1 MTTRLLEQEWFD
13 LLPVLPGITI
23 IAEPLHKERVQSFL
37 IEGIDRAILLDTGMG
52 VGDIRAVAGS
62 LTSLPL
68 SVVNSHAHWDH
79 IGGNWRFND
88 IAIHPAEAEQLPKGG
103 TNARLAR
110 WFTPEHLL
118 GPLPDYFDL
127 ETFSIAP
134 SSSTQL
140 LQDGDRIDLGER
152 ELTVL
157 HAPGHSPGG
166 IVLLDE
172 QAGVLFS
179 TDVAYPGP
187 LYAYE
192 RDEWGDYRAT
202 IRRLAGLASSIDI
215 VLPSHNGPMMEP
227 SLLPLMDQAFADIDA
242 GRHPDVNG
250 SETATHRFDS
260 FSVVVPASLNEERGE
275 A

>member
-23 IAEPLHKERVQSFL
+23 IAEPLHEERVQSFL
-37 IEGIDRAILLDTGMG
+37 IEGNDRAILLDTGMG
-52 VGDIRAVAGS
+52 VGDIRAIAEE
-62 LTSLPL
+62 LTSLPI

-79 IGGNWRFND
+79 IGGNWRFDD
-88 IAIHPAEAEQLPKGG
+88 IAIHPAEADLLPKGG

-110 WFTPEHLL
+110 WFTPDHLL
-118 GPLPDYFDL
+118 GPLPGYFDL
-127 ETFSIAP
+127 ESFSIAP
-134 SSSTQL
+134 SAATQL
-140 LQDGDRIDLGER
+140 LCDGDRIDLGGR
-152 ELTVL
+152 DLTIL

-192 RDEWGDYRAT
+192 RDEWADYRVT
-202 IRRLAGLASSIDI
+202 IRRLAALASSIDI
-215 VLPSHNGPMMEP
+215 VLPSHNGPTMEP

-242 GRHPDVNG
+242 GRTP
-250 SETATHRFDS
+250 ETDGLQTVVHRFNS
-260 FSVVVPASLNEERGE
+260 FSVVVPASLNGERGE

>member
-23 IAEPLHKERVQSFL
+23 IAEPLHMERVQSFL
-37 IEGIDRAILLDTGMG
+37 IEGNDRAILLDTGMG
-52 VGDIRAVAGS
+52 VGDIRAIADD
-62 LTSLPL
+62 LTSLPV

-79 IGGNWRFND
+79 IGGNWRFDD
-88 IAIHPAEAEQLPKGG
+88 IAIHPAEAEMLPKGG
-103 TNARLAR
+103 SNARLAR
-110 WFTPEHLL
+110 WFTPDHLL
-118 GPLPDYFDL
+118 GPLPRDFDL
-127 ETFSIAP
+127 ESYSIAP
-134 SSSTQL
+134 STATQL
-140 LQDGDRIDLGER
+140 LLDGDHIDLGGR
-152 ELTVL
+152 ELSVL
-157 HAPGHSPGG
+157 HTPGHSPGG

-192 RDEWGDYRAT
+192 RDEWSNYRAT
-202 IRRLAGLASSIDI
+202 MRRLAALASSIDI
-215 VLPSHNGPMMEP
+215 VLPSHNGPTMEP

-242 GRHPDVNG
+242 GRIPDTNG
-250 SETATHRFDS
+250 AETVTHRFGG

>member
-13 LLPVLPGITI
+13 LLPALPGATI
-23 IAEPLHKERVQSFL
+23 IAEPLHQELVQSFL
-37 IEGIDRAILLDTGMG
+37 VEGNDRAILLDTGMG
-52 VGDIRAVAGS
+52 IGDIRALAESV
-62 LTSLPL
+62 TSLPL

-79 IGGNWRFND
+79 IGGNWRFD
-88 IAIHPAEAEQLPKGG
+88 EIAIHPAEAEQLEKGG

-110 WFTPEHLL
+110 WFTPEHLN
-118 GPLPDYFDL
+118 GPLPAYVDL
-127 ETFSIAP
+127 ETYSIAP
-134 SSSTQL
+134 SSATQL
-140 LQDGDRIDLGER
+140 LQDRDRIDLGGR

-172 QAGVLFS
+172 LAGVLFS
-179 TDVAYPGP
+179 TDVAYPGQ

-192 RDEWGDYRAT
+192 RDEWPAYRAT
-202 IRRLAGLASSIDI
+202 MRRLAELASSID
-215 VLPSHNGPMMEP
+215 VVFPSHNGPTMEP

-242 GRHPDVNG
+242 GRLPDSVE
-250 SETATHRFDS
+250 SETVTHRFGR
-260 FSVVVPASLNEERGE
+260 FAVIVPATLNEERGE